1 MALRVTNATFFS
13 PAPKSLI
20 TKDTTGTEE
29 TESFYNSWKELR
41 EKIEFDFDLIKDLKT
56 IEQRFSNHYPLKES
70 DTPISRYFLFMK
82 FLEETRVKKKVKT
95 QLKSHKISPKSS
107 SFPQDTPT
115 QKKNVDLPKELK
127 KMAKKNVTEVE
138 SKAGFTKPAIEYR
151 DIYKSNIKLFQKGKI
166 IPKKK
171 KK

>member
-115 QKKNVDLPKELK
+115 QKKNVDLPKERK
-127 KMAKKNVTEVE
+127 KMSRLA
-138 SKAGFTKPAIEYR
+138 STK
-151 DIYKSNIKLFQKGKI
+151 L
-166 IPKKK
+166 
-171 KK
+171 